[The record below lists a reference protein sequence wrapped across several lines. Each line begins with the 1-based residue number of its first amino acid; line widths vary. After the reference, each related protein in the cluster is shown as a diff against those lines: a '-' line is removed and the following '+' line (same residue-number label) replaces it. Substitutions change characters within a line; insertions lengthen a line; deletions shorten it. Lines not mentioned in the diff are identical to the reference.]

1 MKVLIT
7 GGAGFIGSNL
17 ADKFIS
23 RGDKVYV
30 IDNLLT
36 GRKDNL
42 NPQTQFCLGSV
53 ANGELLH
60 SFFKYVEPDV
70 VIHAAASGKDP
81 DSWQVDVENNVTGTV
96 HVVRNCQHFKVKKL
110 IYFQTSLC
118 YGPPKEQPITLE
130 HKINPLNSYAITKT
144 AAEQFIFMSGLNYNS
159 FRLANCYGPRNLAG
173 PIPTFYLRLSKDLP
187 CFVFDTARDFIFI
200 NDLMEI
206 VFQAVDNLEKYK
218 GVYHISTGGSYPIK
232 EIFDIV
238 CELME
243 KKIDVKVRPKLPE
256 DVYSILIDPSK
267 TIKDFNFTPK
277 TLLKDGIS
285 EALAWYQTHDIT
297 ETYTHLD
304 INKVNK

>member
-1 MKVLIT
+1 MKILIT

-17 ADKFIS
+17 ADKLIA
-23 RGDKVYV
+23 RGDTVCV

-42 NPQTQFCLGSV
+42 NPQVAFCLGSI
-53 ANGELLH
+53 ANAELLE
-60 SFFKYVEPDV
+60 SFFKYSEPDV

-81 DSWQVDVENNVTGTV
+81 NNWQVDVDNNVTGTV
-96 HVVRNCQHFKVKKL
+96 NVVKNSIKYNVKKL

-118 YGPPKEQPITLE
+118 YGPPVEQPITLK
-130 HKINPLNSYAITKT
+130 HQINPLNSYAITKT
-144 AAEQFIFMSGLNYNS
+144 AAEQFIFMSGLNYTS

-173 PIPTFYLRLSKDLP
+173 PIPTFYLRLSKNLP

-206 VFQAVDNLEKYK
+206 VFKAIDGKQK

-232 EIFDIV
+232 DIFDIV
-238 CELME
+238 TELME

-267 TIKDFNFTPK
+267 TIKDFNFIPK
-277 TLLKDGIS
+277 TFIKDGIS
-285 EALAWYQTHDIT
+285 QALAWYQTHDIT
-297 ETYTHLD
+297 ETYTHL
-304 INKVNK
+304 NMVK

>member
-17 ADKFIS
+17 ADKLIE
-23 RGDKVYV
+23 RGDQVFV

-36 GRKDNL
+36 GRKDNIH
-42 NPQTQFCLGSV
+42 PKVQFCLGSI
-53 ANGELLH
+53 ANGELLE
-60 SFFKYVEPDV
+60 SLFKYEEPDI

-81 DSWQVDVENNVTGTV
+81 DNWWVDVENNVTGTV
-96 HVVRNCQHFKVKKL
+96 NVVKLSKKFGVKKL

-130 HKINPLNSYAITKT
+130 HQINPMNSYAITKT
-144 AAEQFIFMSGLNYNS
+144 AAEQFIFMSGLEYTS

-173 PIPTFYLRLSKDLP
+173 PIPTFYLKLSKDLP

-206 VFQAVDNLEKYK
+206 VFKAIDGKQT
-218 GVYHISTGGSYPIK
+218 GVYHISTGRNYPIK

-238 CELME
+238 CKIMG
-243 KKIDVKVRPKLPE
+243 KKINVQVRPKLPE
-256 DVYSILIDPSK
+256 DVYSILIDPLK
-267 TIKDFNFTPK
+267 TIKDFNFVPK
-277 TLLKDGIS
+277 TLLKDGIAHAIS
-285 EALAWYQTHDIT
+285 WYQIHDIT

-304 INKVNK
+304 INKVTK